1 MSEAM
6 HTVAND
12 ANAIPTGDAAAG
24 ESAQKDTEEVSELDE
39 LLKEW
44 DQHSG
49 EQAVEAAEPEKAETE
64 TEQSDIKSKLS
75 DLVNWVESQK
85 KAIEKAEEEQFRKQ
99 VETEL
104 SETIKSIKGDL
115 PIPEKM
121 VKSYVIERA
130 REDERIARA
139 WQNRGKKPQE
149 WAKIEKALKSEIA
162 KELQVKEDVKV
173 TQARQQI
180 AGAIQMSQSSS
191 NGDAGGKKLS
201 EMSDQEF
208 EQHKQRFINS

>member
-49 EQAVEAAEPEKAETE
+49 EQAVETAEPSRAETE
-64 TEQSDIKSKLS
+64 TEQSDSKSKLS

-85 KAIEKAEEEQFRKQ
+85 KAAEKAEEEQLRKQ

-121 VKSYVIERA
+121 VKGYVIERA